1 MSDQPPPD
9 GDGGA
14 PPRIA
19 LPRNIAQTLK
29 YLDDLDLESLRAA
42 VETELRRRFA
52 EKGTE
57 PELSAARVAPARV
70 PRATQGGAMPAVKPG
85 RSALPLGKASLIRA
99 SARSGMKPQ
108 AIARS
113 LRIPLAEVN
122 RVLKSEA
129 KAKRQD
135 GALAIL
141 H

>member
-1 MSDQPPPD
+1 MNDQPPPD

-19 LPRNIAQTLK
+19 LPKDIAQTLK
-29 YLDDLDLESLRAA
+29 YLRDSDLESLRAA
-42 VETELRRRFA
+42 VENELRRRRA

-57 PELSAARVAPARV
+57 AELPAAEAAPAQV
-70 PRATQGGAMPAVKPG
+70 QRARPVGAMPVVEQG

-99 SARSGMKPQ
+99 SAQSGMKPQ

-113 LRIPLAEVN
+113 LRIPVAEVN

-129 KAKRQD
+129 KPKR
-135 GALAIL
+135 
-141 H
+141 

>member
-1 MSDQPPPD
+1 MSGQPPPD

-19 LPRNIAQTLK
+19 LPKNIVQTLK

-42 VETELRRRFA
+42 VETELRRRLA

-57 PELSAARVAPARV
+57 PELPAARVAPAREQRV
-70 PRATQGGAMPAVKPG
+70 RSVGADTAVVQSS
-85 RSALPLGKASLIRA
+85 SALPLGKASLIKA
-99 SARSGMKPQ
+99 SARSGMKPR

-122 RVLKSEA
+122 RVLQSEA
-129 KAKRQD
+129 KPKR
-135 GALAIL
+135 
-141 H
+141 